1 MKGGDVEALT
11 SLEKTL
17 LKKKI
22 AVTHVAFAPR
32 FMCSSALLAVPESH
46 AVSKIYDR
54 LRTMPDTLAA
64 IVVGSIKAV
73 ARSRQCRLFSAQ
85 IHIFHHEFFLQCCV
99 IK

>member
-22 AVTHVAFAPR
+22 AVTRVAFAPICSAR

-46 AVSKIYDR
+46 AVSRIYDR

-85 IHIFHHEFFLQCCV
+85 IHIFHH
-99 IK
+99 

>member
-22 AVTHVAFAPR
+22 AVTHVAFAPICSAR
-32 FMCSSALLAVPESH
+32 FMCSSALLAAPESH
-46 AVSKIYDR
+46 AISKIHNR
-54 LRTMPDTLAA
+54 LRAMPDTLAA

-73 ARSRQCRLFSAQ
+73 ARSRQCRLFSPLVCL
-85 IHIFHHEFFLQCCV
+85 HCCV